1 MPSFKVEQI
10 DHVELFVPDRYAAA
24 RWYEET
30 LGLRILPDYEH
41 WAGPGGPLMISSDGG
56 DTKLALFEG
65 EARGQRRTAGHHRVA
80 FRIKWSGISSV
91 PETCSENYGVRRV
104 RRGGQSVESRGSREG
119 VFGLLLRSL
128 WESFRGHELRVRA
141 HQRGTGLNVIS
152 RVSPAATWAARRRF
166 LEPVGRFTRP
176 RMVTPLGFCEA
187 TSLCI
192 KETLAEPQDQ
202 ALPCR
207 P

>member
-80 FRIKWSGISSV
+80 FRVSG
-91 PETCSENYGVRRV
+91 PGFL
-104 RRGGQSVESRGSREG
+104 Q
-119 VFGLLLRSL
+119 
-128 WESFRGHELRVRA
+128 
-141 HQRGTGLNVIS
+141 
-152 RVSPAATWAARRRF
+152 F
-166 LEPVGRFTRP
+166 LEHVQKTIVYGESGEAVSQLSPVDHGKAFSVYFCDPYGNRFE
-176 RMVTPLGFCEA
+176 VTSYEYDH
-187 TSLCI
+187 I
-192 KETLAEPQDQ
+192 KGGLAST
-202 ALPCR
+202 
-207 P
+207 

>member
-41 WAGPGGPLMISSDGG
+41 WAGPGGPLMISSDCG

-80 FRIKWSGISSV
+80 FRVSGPGFLQFLKHVKKTVVYGESGEAVSQLSAVDHGKAFSV
-91 PETCSENYGVRRV
+91 YFCDPYGNRFEITSYEYEHF
-104 RRGGQSVESRGSREG
+104 RGGLSS
-119 VFGLLLRSL
+119 
-128 WESFRGHELRVRA
+128 
-141 HQRGTGLNVIS
+141 T
-152 RVSPAATWAARRRF
+152 
-166 LEPVGRFTRP
+166 
-176 RMVTPLGFCEA
+176 
-187 TSLCI
+187 
-192 KETLAEPQDQ
+192 
-202 ALPCR
+202 
-207 P
+207 